1 MQVMKREKGC
11 LGRRVMVVKV
21 QGKRSRGRP
30 NRRWLDSV
38 RADGNRLLGRKFTLR
53 VQPKIRIIMT
63 WWYHCQL
70 LYSLKMKRNS
80 HIIMFLI
87 CYYY

>member
-1 MQVMKREKGC
+1 MKLRKGVEMVCRGNEKREGLFRKEGN
-11 LGRRVMVVKV
+11 GI

-53 VQPKIRIIMT
+53 
-63 WWYHCQL
+63 
-70 LYSLKMKRNS
+70 SMKTNVNV
-80 HIIMFLI
+80 H
-87 CYYY
+87 